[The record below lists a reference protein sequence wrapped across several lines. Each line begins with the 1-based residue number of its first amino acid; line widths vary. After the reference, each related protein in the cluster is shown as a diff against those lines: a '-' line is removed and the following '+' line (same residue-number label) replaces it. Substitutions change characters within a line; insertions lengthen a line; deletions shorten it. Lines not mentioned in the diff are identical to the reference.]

1 MIPDSSVVVVI
12 ALVLACTVVLNTLI
26 FKPILRVMNE
36 RSGAVRDARELA
48 DSAAQKAAAAAS
60 EYDRTLTAARTDV
73 YRQMDEKRRV
83 ALDERAALL
92 AATRGEVER
101 ELGEATARV
110 RAQSAA
116 AQASLDQQ
124 AGDLAGAIVERVLG
138 RAS

>member
-36 RSGAVRDARELA
+36 RSGAVREARELA

-73 YRQMDEKRRV
+73 YTQMDEKRRV

-92 AATRGEVER
+92 AATRGDVER
-101 ELGEATARV
+101 ELGDATARV
-110 RAQSAA
+110 REQSAA